1 MKSSPK
7 EFSAVENAR
16 QVLDMYDE
24 VLYLRGYVAELEEY
38 RQKYIDLLNS
48 STAHNEHM
56 IGGLLQIAMKP
67 GVLNALKGG

>member
-1 MKSSPK
+1 MRGRCSTCTTKCS
-7 EFSAVENAR
+7 
-16 QVLDMYDE
+16 
-24 VLYLRGYVAELEEY
+24 YLRGYVAELEEY